1 VCYGDQG
8 SALALGIPDA
18 IIKATVANVRAARLN
33 AEEDNLM
40 NLMKRLWK
48 EEEGQDLVE
57 YALLVVLIS
66 LAAVTA
72 MKGLASGISDA
83 FSNAAANLT

>member
-1 VCYGDQG
+1 METRKMKNV
-8 SALALGIPDA
+8 LG
-18 IIKATVANVRAARLN
+18 
-33 AEEDNLM
+33 
-40 NLMKRLWK
+40 RLWK
-48 EEEGQDLVE
+48 DEEGQDLVE

-72 MKGLASGISDA
+72 MSNLASGISDA

>member
-1 VCYGDQG
+1 
-8 SALALGIPDA
+8 
-18 IIKATVANVRAARLN
+18 
-33 AEEDNLM
+33 M

-66 LAAVTA
+66 LAAVAA
-72 MKGLASGISDA
+72 MKNLASGISDA
-83 FSNAAANLT
+83 FSNAVAQLTT